1 MRTAKK
7 NTLPYKNLR
16 FDLELLFTFIIE
28 HFAGE
33 DRDFSSFTEHKREI
47 IMRCTVIIRKKAK
60 AFIEKRAKH
69 LHRIVIISNFAV

>member
-33 DRDFSSFTEHKREI
+33 DRYFSSFTYHKWEI
-47 IMRCTVIIRKKAK
+47 IMR
-60 AFIEKRAKH
+60 
-69 LHRIVIISNFAV
+69 